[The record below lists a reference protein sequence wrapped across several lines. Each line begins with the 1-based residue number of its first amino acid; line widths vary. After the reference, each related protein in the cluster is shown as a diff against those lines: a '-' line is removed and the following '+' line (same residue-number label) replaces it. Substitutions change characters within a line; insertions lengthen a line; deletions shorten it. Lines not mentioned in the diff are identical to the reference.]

1 MSDDF
6 GILSA
11 DRDELVKRRAYQIW
25 EQGGRRDGADQENWM
40 QAAREIDEEMAEV
53 ADAAAAPVTEVG
65 AASTPD
71 FSEDQETRGK
81 GLDSPAGAVPGAA
94 RLGARGRHSP

>member
-11 DRDELVKRRAYQIW
+11 DRDELVKRRAYQMW

-71 FSEDQETRGK
+71 FSEDQEHEERASTRR
-81 GLDSPAGAVPGAA
+81 PVPFLA
-94 RLGARGRHSP
+94 PPD